1 MRVPFAAQCMYE
13 RGSSP
18 LRGDAIVHVIGMVDE
33 EGCLAEMFV
42 KIEWAG
48 RSFGV
53 PLAQLKGKC
62 VDSETAEAIADWHYW
77 VERGYMLCG

>member
-1 MRVPFAAQCMYE
+1 
-13 RGSSP
+13 
-18 LRGDAIVHVIGMVDE
+18 MVDE